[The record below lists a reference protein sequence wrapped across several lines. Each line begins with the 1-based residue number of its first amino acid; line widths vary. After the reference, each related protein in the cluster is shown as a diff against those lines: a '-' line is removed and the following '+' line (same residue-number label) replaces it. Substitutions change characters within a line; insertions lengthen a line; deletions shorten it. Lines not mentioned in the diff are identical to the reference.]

1 MIITKEVQVMPG
13 IGTIVNTLAVVIGS
27 SIGIIAK
34 KGLSENM
41 QNSLM
46 KTLGIA
52 TMFIGIGCTMQ
63 EMLVVGDDGK
73 ISANGIMLMII
84 SLVIG
89 TLIGEFLK
97 IEDRL
102 ENIGEKIKKLKLFR
116 SADNRFTE
124 GFVTATLVVCVG
136 AMAIV
141 GSLRD
146 GLQNDPSLLFSKS
159 ILDFISTMIFASTLG
174 IGVLCSAIPMAIY
187 QGSITVLAGVIGN
200 YLTDEIISGMS
211 LVGSIM
217 IFAVGINLFFG
228 KKVKVGNM
236 LPGLLIP
243 ILYGILEMIIA

>member
-1 MIITKEVQVMPG
+1 MPG
-13 IGTIVNTLAVVIGS
+13 IGTIVNTLAVILGSMIGML
-27 SIGIIAK
+27 AK
-34 KGLSENM
+34 KGLSETM
-41 QNSLM
+41 QESVM

-52 TMFIGIGCTMQ
+52 TMFIGISCTMA
-63 EMLVVGDDGK
+63 EMLVVNEDG
-73 ISANGIMLMII
+73 SLGTQGIMLMIL

-89 TLIGEFLK
+89 TIIGELLK
-97 IEDRL
+97 IEDGL
-102 ENIGEKIKKLKLFR
+102 ESNGDKMKKFKLFQGD
-116 SADNRFTE
+116 SRFTE

-146 GLQNDPSLLFSKS
+146 GLEGDPSLLFSKS

-174 IGVLCSAIPMAIY
+174 IGVMCSAIPMAIY
-187 QGSITVLAGVIGN
+187 QGGITALAGVIGN

-211 LVGSIM
+211 LVGSVM

-236 LPGLLIP
+236 LPGLLVP
-243 ILYGILEMIIA
+243 VVYGIFTMLTA

>member
-1 MIITKEVQVMPG
+1 MPG
-13 IGTIVNTLAVVIGS
+13 IGTIVNTLAVLIGS
-27 SIGIIAK
+27 TIGILAK
-34 KGLSENM
+34 KGLSEKL

-52 TMFIGIGCTMQ
+52 TMFIGIGCTLQ
-63 EMLVVGDDGK
+63 EMLVIGDDGK
-73 ISANGIMLMII
+73 LSTNGIMLMIV

-89 TLIGEFLK
+89 TLVGELLK

-102 ENIGEKIKKLKLFR
+102 ESLGDKMKKWKIFH
-116 SADNRFTE
+116 SSDSRFTE

-146 GLQNDPSLLFSKS
+146 GLEGDPTMLYSKS

-187 QGSITVLAGVIGN
+187 QGLITALAGVIGN
-200 YLTDEIISGMS
+200 VLTDSIISGMS
-211 LVGSIM
+211 LVGSVM
-217 IFAVGINLFFG
+217 IFGVGINLFFG
-228 KKVKVGNM
+228 KQVKVGNM
-236 LPGLLIP
+236 LPGLLVP
-243 ILYGILEMIIA
+243 VVYGIFQMIAA